1 MCASSG
7 HNLGTL
13 GRDDDTVGV
22 DEEVILEDVGDGH
35 GSQLQVCSLG
45 SNHFSRFS
53 RDNGTIGVFNKAV
66 VDVGSHRLGSP
77 CSRLDSL
84 SSMDSS
90 AVGMVDLGFGS
101 VACKGVVDTCGLV
114 EGSPGSDNGRGVGRN
129 QGTVGVTHKVAPAC

>member
-53 RDNGTIGVFNKAV
+53 RDNGTIWVFNKAV

-77 CSRLDSL
+77 SRRLDSS

-90 AVGMVDLGFGS
+90 AVGMVDSWSGS
-101 VACKGVVDTCGLV
+101 VGG
-114 EGSPGSDNGRGVGRN
+114 N
-129 QGTVGVTHKVAPAC
+129 QSTVGVTHKVAPAC

>member
-77 CSRLDSL
+77 SRRLDSP

-90 AVGMVDLGFGS
+90 AVGMVDSWSGS
-101 VACKGVVDTCGLV
+101 VACKGVVDTCGHV
-114 EGSPGSDNGRGVGRN
+114 EGSPGSDDGRGVGGN
-129 QGTVGVTHKVAPAC
+129 QSTVGVTHKVAPAC